1 VGVAVARCWG
11 CQDALPAVAA
21 PAVAVRR
28 SCQCCPLP
36 PPPPGASPSSVALLP
51 RQRWRLCGWRVAL
64 PAEGVS
70 IDHAL
75 QHFVDDCRWLQ
86 SVDGFLVAHQLEYDA
101 GIIYK
106 ELGRLPSLRSYG
118 PLVKTLASRGICTM
132 NVAARRRGWKIRQTS
147 NCRAITLQDAFQLFV
162 EPLGISKW
170 DDTFYHDS
178 RYDVHKTLELYDAL
192 YCHKS

>member
-1 VGVAVARCWG
+1 MRIVQIAWC
-11 CQDALPAVAA
+11 
-21 PAVAVRR
+21 VRR
-28 SCQCCPLP
+28 EDGERAHRNFYVSGTDRLISQQAHDYHRIPN
-36 PPPPGASPSSVALLP
+36 AQVAY
-51 RQRWRLCGWRVAL
+51 
-64 PAEGVS
+64 EGVS

-75 QHFVDDCRWLQ
+75 QHFVDDCRWLR

-132 NVAARRRGWKIRQTS
+132 NVAARRTGWKIRQTS

>member
-1 VGVAVARCWG
+1 VQTRRTGTT
-11 CQDALPAVAA
+11 A
-21 PAVAVRR
+21 PA
-28 SCQCCPLP
+28 PLP
-36 PPPPGASPSSVALLP
+36 RLLAAVP
-51 RQRWRLCGWRVAL
+51 VQLYSYTGQL
-64 PAEGVS
+64 
-70 IDHAL
+70 HAAADKLNLTSL
-75 QHFVDDCRWLQ
+75 QDIHLG
-86 SVDGFLVAHQLEYDA
+86 SVDLIQNTEF
-101 GIIYK
+101 
-106 ELGRLPSLRSYG
+106 YG

-132 NVAARRRGWKIRQTS
+132 NVAARRTGWKIRQTS